1 MLKISDLRVNVR
13 TITILRGVT
22 LEVRTGEIAG
32 LVGRN
37 GAGKTTT
44 MRAVMGLMPAAAGAV
59 TLNGTDLRHTPA
71 HHRARLG
78 IGYLPEDRRLI
89 PTLTV
94 AENLLLPAWANQ
106 LPAADKRLA
115 RIYDVMPEVQAF
127 AARQATQLSGGQQ
140 KLVAL
145 ARALMTGTRL
155 LLLDEPFEGL
165 APALAEKIG
174 AAIQTFQ
181 REEGL
186 AVLLAESEHKHVE
199 RLAQRTYT
207 IERGEIVG
215 YNHTQEGND
224 GIPTVH

>member
-1 MLKISDLRVNVR
+1 MFKITDLRVNIR

-22 LEVRTGEIAG
+22 LDVGEGEIVG

-44 MRAVMGLMPAAAGAV
+44 MRAVMGLMPVASGAV
-59 TLNGTDLRHTPA
+59 TLNSHDLQHTPA

-78 IGYLPEDRRLI
+78 IGYVPEDRRLI

-94 AENLLLPAWANQ
+94 EENLLLPAWANQ
-106 LPAADKRLA
+106 LPGAEKRLA
-115 RIYDVMPEVQAF
+115 RIYEHMPEVKAF
-127 AARQATQLSGGQQ
+127 AARKATQLSGGQQ

-145 ARALMTGTRL
+145 ARALVVGTRL

-165 APALAEKIG
+165 APALAEKMG
-174 AAIQTFQ
+174 VAVQAFQ
-181 REEGL
+181 QDGL

-199 RLAQRTYT
+199 RLAQKVYT
-207 IERGEIVG
+207 IERGKIV
-215 YNHTQEGND
+215 T
-224 GIPTVH
+224 